1 MCIIIIYIY
10 GRVRELKSLFYHFRF
25 FPLVFFSFFSFLLCI
40 YILYIYIHSYI
51 IYLIDY
57 FLPYRALLF
66 RCAFLGLLMWSS
78 NFRHG
83 LLKSLLSKY
92 TLFSILYTLYIYTI
106 PSFPSTLLFQT
117 QAYERISQRMRVPPP
132 FYSRNIDIT
141 SQDIIDANVTRS
153 FTYSR

>member
-1 MCIIIIYIY
+1 MSTREKIHFYSHSTICTDVTAVLILIH
-10 GRVRELKSLFYHFRF
+10 GCVRVCTCSS
-25 FPLVFFSFFSFLLCI
+25 VF
-40 YILYIYIHSYI
+40 
-51 IYLIDY
+51 IYLFIYNIYVDY

-141 SQDIIDANVTRS
+141 SQDIIDANVIRS